1 MKQTA
6 VIVCPGRGGYN
17 KPELGSISHRHLPQQ
32 NRLISSL
39 DKVRE
44 NEGLLSV
51 SELDQKSKFDR
62 RLHLKPENSAALIF
76 AAGYADFKTV
86 NPEEYEIVAVT
97 GNSMGWYT
105 ALACAGVWKADNAM
119 SIVTDMAK
127 RTAEAE
133 GAQLIYPV
141 MNEQWQPDKTR
152 EQAVSQLLMKHA
164 GELFLSIRYGGYVL
178 LAGTENAI
186 NAASKAL
193 EPVDDRFPMILP
205 GHAAFHSPL
214 MKAASEQ
221 ALAVWNSHYFRQPE
235 LPLIDGRG
243 VIWEP
248 PGCDLNALQNYTFG
262 HQVTEYYDY
271 TKAITVALRE
281 FAPDKLL
288 LLGPGNSL
296 GGATGQS
303 LVAANWRNLSNK
315 DDFVH
320 RQESEKAPVIS
331 LGL

>member
-17 KPELGSISHRHLPQQ
+17 KPELGSITQRHLPQQ
-32 NRLISSL
+32 SELINTFN
-39 DKVRE
+39 KVRE
-44 NEGLLSV
+44 KEGLPGV
-51 SELDQKSKFDR
+51 SELDQKSKFDH

-76 AAGYADFKTV
+76 AAGYADFKAV
-86 NPEEYEIVAVT
+86 DPEQYDIVAVT

-105 ALACAGVWKADNAM
+105 ALACAGVWQPDTA
-119 SIVTDMAK
+119 ITIITDMAR
-127 RTAEAE
+127 RTANAE

-141 MNEQWQPDKTR
+141 MNENWQPDKAR
-152 EQAVSQLLMKHA
+152 EQAVSQLLIEHA

-178 LAGTENAI
+178 LAGTEKAI
-186 NAASKAL
+186 TTACKVL
-193 EPVDDRFPMILP
+193 EPIDNRFPMILP

-214 MKAASEQ
+214 MKTASDQ
-221 ALAVWNSHYFRQPE
+221 ALAVWDSSCFKQPAV
-235 LPLIDGRG
+235 PLVDGRG

-248 PGCDLNALQNYTFG
+248 PGCHLDALQRYTFG

-303 LVAANWRNLSNK
+303 LIAANWRNLGSK
-315 DDFVH
+315 DDFAAM
-320 RQESEKAPVIS
+320 QESERAPVVS